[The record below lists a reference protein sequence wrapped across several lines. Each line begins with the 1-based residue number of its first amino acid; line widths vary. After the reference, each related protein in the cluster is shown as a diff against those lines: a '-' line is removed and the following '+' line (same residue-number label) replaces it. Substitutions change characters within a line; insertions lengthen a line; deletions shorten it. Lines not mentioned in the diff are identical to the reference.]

1 MNNQPEQ
8 QWNACLSYIKD
19 NVGEQSFSTWFTP
32 AEFKS
37 FDGTTLRVKV
47 PSGFFYEYWESH
59 FLRVIH
65 SAIKKYFGPGTG
77 LTYVYGEDEDQIN
90 IAATK
95 HAEIPRPESQNLEKD
110 GPNNFFQTLTGR
122 YPQALN
128 PELNPNYTF
137 DNFIE
142 GDSNRFPRKI
152 ALAIAEKFQ
161 DTFNPFFIYGHSGVG
176 KTHLANA
183 IGVKIKEDHPEKRVL
198 YVSAHLFYVQYT
210 QSVLKNKFNDFMNF
224 YQSIDT
230 LIIDDIQEIAGK
242 AKTQEA
248 FFNIFNHLQHNRRQL
263 ILTCDRPPVLL
274 EGMQER
280 LLSRFN
286 WGIIAEL
293 ERPDARL
300 RLDVVEQKVKENALP
315 FPQNVMNFIADNVQS
330 SIREL
335 EGVINSIMAFAVTSN
350 HDVDMMLAEK
360 TIARTVRIN
369 KNPITTDQI
378 LDKVGKQ
385 FKVTHREIVSSS
397 RKRHIVNARQVSM
410 YLCQKYTGLSSAQIG
425 REIGKRDHSTVLH
438 SCNLTEKRIHSDKD
452 FRQQVET
459 IEQMLL
465 NH

>member
-1 MNNQPEQ
+1 MSNPTEQ
-8 QWNACLSYIKD
+8 QWNACLKYIKD

-37 FDGTTLRVKV
+37 FDGSTLRVKV

-59 FLRVIH
+59 FLRIIH
-65 SAIKKYFGPGTG
+65 SAIQRYFGKNVG
-77 LTYVYGEDEDQIN
+77 LTYVYGDDDEQID
-90 IAATK
+90 APTRV
-95 HAEIPRPESQNLEKD
+95 HAEIPEPTSQNIEKQ
-110 GPNNFFQTLTGR
+110 GPNDFFQTLTGR
-122 YPQALN
+122 YPQELN

-142 GDSNRFPRKI
+142 GSSNRFPRKI
-152 ALAIAEKFQ
+152 ALTIAEKFQ

-183 IGVKIKEDHPEKRVL
+183 IGVKIKEEHPEKRVL

-210 QSVLKNKFNDFMNF
+210 QSILKNKFNDFMNF

-242 AKTQEA
+242 KKTQEA

-300 RLDVVEQKVKENALP
+300 RFDVVRQKVKENALP
-315 FPQNVMNFIADNVQS
+315 FPQNVMRFIAENVQT
-330 SIREL
+330 SIREI

-350 HDVDMMLAEK
+350 HDIDMMLAEK
-360 TIARTVRIN
+360 TIARTVRLN
-369 KNPITTDQI
+369 SNPITTGQI
-378 LDKVGKQ
+378 LAGVGKQ
-385 FKVTHREIVSSS
+385 FKVTPRELVSSS

-410 YLCQKYTGLSSAQIG
+410 YLCQKYTKLSSAQIG
-425 REIGKRDHSTVLH
+425 QKIGGRDHSTVLH
-438 SCNLTEKRIHSDKD
+438 SCTMAEKRIKTDKD
-452 FRQQVET
+452 FRQQVEA
-459 IEQMLL
+459 IEQSLL
-465 NH
+465 KP